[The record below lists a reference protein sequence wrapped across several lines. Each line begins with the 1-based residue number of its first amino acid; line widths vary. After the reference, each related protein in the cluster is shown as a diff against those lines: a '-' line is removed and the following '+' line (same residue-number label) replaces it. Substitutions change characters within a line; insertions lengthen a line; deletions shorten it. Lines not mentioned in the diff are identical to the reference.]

1 MRTVFLIAF
10 LQSLILAT
18 PSPGDDE
25 AAARQSLE
33 RAAGFLRSISTNG
46 GYVGIYS
53 LDLKKRYGEAVY
65 EKAGA
70 TQIWV
75 QPPGTPSV
83 GQVFLRAHRVTGK
96 KEYLDLARDAGRAL
110 AWGQRKQGGWGHRV
124 DVAHLTPDAASP
136 DRKSGHCTFD
146 DDITQGAI
154 KFLMQL
160 DGELDEPWLNDSVR
174 LALQF
179 VMEAQFDSG
188 GWPQW
193 YPLRGGYH
201 DYYTYNDNSIN
212 DCILVLLEAH
222 RRYGD
227 PAYLECA
234 RRGGDF
240 MIASQQPAPQSGW
253 AQQHSHD
260 LKPASARSFE
270 PPGVCSAATA
280 RNIRTLVDV
289 YLYTGDEKYL
299 GAIPAAVDW
308 LQRSRLPRDAVLEDE
323 VGRRVDDQLSCWAR
337 LYEVGT
343 NRPVYGDRENPRK
356 MIYDIRKVSKRE
368 RDSYGWQGTF
378 GVPEAIAYYQ
388 TVKQRGRDEIL
399 HQRKK
404 PATAAG
410 RTRRAQSLEPRI
422 RQLIS
427 QLDPQGRWVT
437 GKMLHINT
445 FVSNMNSLCEYLE
458 CKAPPKSRYTAPGPR

>member
-1 MRTVFLIAF
+1 MRKICLLAF
-10 LQSLILAT
+10 LHSLILAT
-18 PSPGDDE
+18 SSHGADE
-25 AAARQSLE
+25 TAAQQALE
-33 RAAGFLRSISTNG
+33 RAAEFLRTISTNG

-83 GQVFLRAHRVTGK
+83 GEVFLRAYRITGD
-96 KEYLDLARDAGRAL
+96 KEYLDLGRNAGRAL
-110 AWGQRKQGGWGHRV
+110 AWGQRKQGGWDHRV
-124 DVAHLTPDAASP
+124 DVAHLTPDAATP

-160 DGELDEPWLNDSVR
+160 DEELDEPWLDDSVR

-179 VMEAQFDSG
+179 VIEAQFDSG

-212 DCILVLLEAH
+212 DCILVMFDAH
-222 RRYGD
+222 RRYGE
-227 PAYLECA
+227 PAYLTSA

-270 PPGVCSAATA
+270 PSGICSAATA
-280 RNIRTLVDV
+280 RNIRTLVDI
-289 YLYTGDEKYL
+289 YLCTGDEKYL
-299 GAIPAAVDW
+299 KAIPPAIGW
-308 LQRSRLPRDAVLEDE
+308 LQRSQLPRDAVLEDE
-323 VGRRVDDQLSCWAR
+323 IGGRVDDRSSYWAR
-337 LYEVGT
+337 LYEVET
-343 NRPVYGDRENPRK
+343 NRPVYGDRENPRTR
-356 MIYDIRKVSKRE
+356 IYDIRKVSKRE

-399 HQRKK
+399 LQRKK
-404 PATAAG
+404 PTTAAA
-410 RTRRAQSLEPRI
+410 RARRAQSLEQQV

-437 GKMLHINT
+437 GNMLRINT
-445 FVSNMNSLCEYLE
+445 FVRNMNVLCEYLE
-458 CKAPPKSRYTAPGPR
+458 CVTPPD